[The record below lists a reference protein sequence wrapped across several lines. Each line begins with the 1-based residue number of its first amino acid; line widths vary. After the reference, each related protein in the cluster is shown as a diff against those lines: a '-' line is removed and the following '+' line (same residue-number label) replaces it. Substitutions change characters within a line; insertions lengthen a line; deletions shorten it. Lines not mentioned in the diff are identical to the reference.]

1 MLLEPSFLHVTELQG
16 DETNYSPFSS
26 IEDTGQFFLEKRRAR
41 VQRTRGLLVWD
52 SSQLQYCSSQRKGP
66 TSRSTS
72 TNTGRMDLGIA
83 FDKHRG
89 SWAVFLPSLSA
100 SFNGCILRGGKI
112 VAFKKSKVRHNFLPI
127 KSYHNDRRALT
138 LRYFSIRLRRH
149 AATTSQR
156 ND

>member
-41 VQRTRGLLVWD
+41 VQRTRGRLLILG
-52 SSQLQYCSSQRKGP
+52 SQLARKVLP
-66 TSRSTS
+66 SRSTS
-72 TNTGRMDLGIA
+72 TNTVEWT
-83 FDKHRG
+83 
-89 SWAVFLPSLSA
+89 WASLSTSIA
-100 SFNGCILRGGKI
+100 VPGPFFYHRSLPLST
-112 VAFKKSKVRHNFLPI
+112 VAFCAVEKSSPSRKARFVIFFLPI